1 MLKYSKSFQLLLGA
15 IIYTLL
21 FQGCAEDVGGKLG
34 VPTSAFGKA
43 NEITV
48 IADQELWEGAVGDT
62 FRQYFGSAYLILP
75 QPEPIYDIRHYTPED
90 LAVEPPRKELRTYIL
105 LGNLGNPESPTTRLI
120 SSDIGKENVQK
131 ALSGEGYNTKVGRD
145 KWARG
150 QLLIYLFSNNDAGLA
165 ETIKKNFPAASK
177 RINDA
182 DQKQLE
188 ANTYQSGEATA
199 LRAEVKQQFGIDI
212 HLPGDYISALPM
224 EENVA
229 WLRKETDVA
238 SSNILI
244 TKIPYTN
251 ASQLSKAGIK
261 ALRDT
266 LGKKYVSS
274 ELKGTYMRT
283 NDLDLP
289 MYTKVTSVDNKY
301 ALEARGIWEIVNDF
315 MGGPFLSYLIHDAEK
330 NELIF
335 IDCFVHAPG
344 KKKRIYMQSL
354 EIIIDSVR
362 F

>member
-1 MLKYSKSFQLLLGA
+1 MLKSKSFYILLGA
-15 IIYTLL
+15 IIYPLL
-21 FQGCAEDVGGKLG
+21 FQSCTEDVGGKLG
-34 VPTSAFGKA
+34 ISSSAFGKA
-43 NEITV
+43 SEIAV

-75 QPEPIYDIRHYTPED
+75 QPEPIYDIRHYTPND
-90 LAVEPPRKELRTYIL
+90 LAEKSPRKELRTYVL
-105 LGNLGNPESPTTRLI
+105 LGNLGDSESPTTRLI
-120 SSDIGKENVQK
+120 SKDIGTENVEK
-131 ALSGEGYNTKVGRD
+131 ALRGEGYNTKVGRD

-150 QLLIYLFSNNDAGLA
+150 QLLIYLFSNNNTGLA

-182 DQKQLE
+182 DLKQLE

-199 LRAEVKQQFGIDI
+199 LRGDIKEHFGIDI
-212 HLPGDYISALPM
+212 HLPGDYISALSM
-224 EENVA
+224 EEDVA

-238 SSNILI
+238 SSNIII
-244 TKIPYTN
+244 TKLPYTD
-251 ASQLSKAGIK
+251 AEQLSKAGIK

-274 ELKGTYMRT
+274 ELEGTYMKT
-283 NDLDLP
+283 NNVDLP

-354 EIIIDSVR
+354 EIIIDSIR